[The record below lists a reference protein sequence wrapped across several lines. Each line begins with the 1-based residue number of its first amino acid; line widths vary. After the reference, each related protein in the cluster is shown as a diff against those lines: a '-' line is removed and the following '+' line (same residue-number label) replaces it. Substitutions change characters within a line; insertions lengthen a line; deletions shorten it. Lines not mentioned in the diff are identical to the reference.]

1 MKIEHIAIWT
11 SNLEEMKRFYVTYFE
26 GVANERY
33 ENPVKKFS
41 SYFISFADGCR
52 LELMQRAD
60 VQTRPETEEKL
71 GITHLAF
78 LAGSKENVTTL
89 TERLRADGYT
99 VASETRTSGDGYF
112 ESVVLDPEGNR
123 IEIIDY

>member
-11 SNLEEMKRFYVTYFE
+11 SNLEEMKDFYTTYFE

-33 ENPVKKFS
+33 ENPAKKYF

-60 VQTRPETEEKL
+60 VHIRPESKEYL

-78 LAGSKENVTTL
+78 STGSKENVTAL
-89 TERLRADGYT
+89 TERLRAGGYT
-99 VASETRTSGDGYF
+99 IASETRTTGDGYF

-123 IEIIDY
+123 VEITE